1 MSAEQ
6 NGDHTASESAY
17 LELSD
22 GQSHKFYEV
31 TIEGLEVVIRF
42 GRIGTTGQTSR
53 TTYDTPEQAQAAAA
67 KKLNEKRRKG
77 YVPASLSSVVV
88 GSSPNLELPP
98 ILQNLPSEFEL
109 LRPFLESQ
117 LLPFIKITSTEVGS
131 LDDNSEGDPLDLWQS
146 KIGGNPY
153 LPKGYDHPRD
163 RTTGK
168 IMPLLAQIDCSEIPA
183 IAGFD
188 FPQQG
193 ILQIYLGYDAA
204 QSELSPDGC
213 RALYF
218 PEVAKVEEALVT
230 DFSFINNQDTLREHG
245 EIHSLTFS
253 VGQAL
258 FCNSRPDELTPPE
271 SLADLYEDFLM
282 EMSEEAYGDKLGG
295 YPDTSD
301 MDVEWAIGD
310 VQGRLLLELGSTTT
324 PNGEF
329 FFFFID
335 DDQLRHRDFSQVA
348 VRVMFT

>member
-6 NGDHTASESAY
+6 DRGHPTSETVY

-31 TIEGLEVVIRF
+31 TTEGVEVVIRF
-42 GRIGTTGQTSR
+42 GRIGTAGQTAR
-53 TTYDTPEQAQAAAA
+53 ATYDTPEQAQTAAT
-67 KKLNEKRRKG
+67 KKLSEKRKKG
-77 YVPASLSSVVV
+77 YAPADPAIASS
-88 GSSPNLELPP
+88 GASPAFELPP
-98 ILQNLPSEFEL
+98 ILQELSPEFEP

-117 LLPFIKITSTEVGS
+117 LLPFMKIASTAVGS
-131 LDDNSEGDPLDLWQS
+131 LDEDSTGDPLKLWQS

-163 RTTGK
+163 RTTGN
-168 IMPLLAQIDCSEIPA
+168 IMPLLAQIDCSEVPA

-193 ILQIYLGYDAA
+193 LLQFYLGYDAA
-204 QSELSPDGC
+204 MSELSPDRC
-213 RALYF
+213 QVVYF
-218 PEVAKVEEALVT
+218 PEVSKVKRDLVT
-230 DFSFINNQDTLREHG
+230 DFSFIDNQDTLRDHAD
-245 EIHSLTFS
+245 IYSLKFS

-258 FCNSRPDELTPPE
+258 FLDPRPDEPHPPE
-271 SLADLYEDFLM
+271 PLADLYEDFLQAV
-282 EMSEEAYGDKLGG
+282 SEESYGDKLGG

-301 MDVEWAIGD
+301 FDVGVAIAD
-310 VQGRLLLELGSTTT
+310 VPGRLLLELGTDIT

-329 FFFFID
+329 FFFFIED
-335 DDQLRHRDFSQVA
+335 EQLQRRDFSQVE